1 MIFPDNRKSISNT
14 LEDKIS
20 IRPRFKLE
28 IISFVEYAR
37 KVLRQVFKRPFLSSY
52 SWKMA
57 KHFLIKFLIK
67 SFPRI
72 DTK

>member
-37 KVLRQVFKRPFLSSY
+37 KVLRQVFKRPSLSRVTPEK
-52 SWKMA
+52 WRNT
-57 KHFLIKFLIK
+57 F
-67 SFPRI
+67 
-72 DTK
+72 